1 MKTEIMEGEE
11 CRVRVF
17 ELSSSNGWMF
27 SINGRDHQPNWDIG
41 ETYEN
46 QIGYDTKDEALEAGR
61 REVETR
67 KAWSRMFRADGDW
80 PSEP

>member
-1 MKTEIMEGEE
+1 MIGPQKIK
-11 CRVRVF
+11 VF
-17 ELSSSNGWMF
+17 ELNNGNGWMF
-27 SINGRDHQPNWDIG
+27 SINGREHQPNWDIG

-46 QIGYDTKDEALEAGR
+46 QVGYDTKAQALEAGR

-67 KAWSRMFRADGDW
+67 KAWAPMFRAANDW